1 MPLTQP
7 MDDYDSIIREF
18 IWGNS
23 VLDQYG
29 RNSVALSMATEP
41 GGMMKEWA
49 GGDTVTEPFAYRAA
63 PAQNVGIGGTW
74 NYDEQSFMTS
84 SRFGPRYT
92 RSGLADYLERIA
104 ITYNDLGAKYNY
116 LDLKCQHI
124 IDGVG
129 LHQAVQLYKDGQAV
143 APTTGS
149 PSTAVDDRTLCMNGF
164 DEAMNDGVV
173 PGWQGKIFIVYLGV
187 TRSTYGRTQ
196 SSTPRYLNTID
207 GKPGPISWQAM
218 FNRVESLTRKGR
230 RPTVVLTSRAGLS
243 QMMGMVYERARVINE
258 GVMGAKPYWG
268 PTGLKFLDGAIL
280 ADELCPSA
288 EYGDELTIPG
298 ESYQTTHFTCPN
310 SMPASSGLSDKA
322 GVTIYVGEPAFF
334 ICEERWSYF
343 QSNHPYYSVGLTPFQ
358 KAWGSNLVA
367 SDVNALSTE
376 VCHDPTTSGLLLG
389 FGSATILN

>member
-1 MPLTQP
+1 MPLTLP
-7 MDDYDSIIREF
+7 LDDYDSIIREF

-173 PGWQGKIFIVYLGV
+173 PGWQGKIFTVYLGV
-187 TRSTYGRTQ
+187 TRSSYGRTQ

-310 SMPASSGLSDKA
+310 SMPASSGLSDKG

-334 ICEERWSYF
+334 ICEARWSYF